1 MLCDLPKVTKLLS
14 KEGVFILTLIIIRNQ
29 YLFPSHHLATFYA
42 ALLTIGENSRTL
54 AGGNGQLRIT
64 IASVLT

>member
-29 YLFPSHHLATFYA
+29 YLFPYHLASFYA